1 MRTLLFLL
9 LASLFG
15 VPAQGQQIHVQA
27 GMLRSEFLY
36 KDSKGQRLEGL
47 VPLKNFAMSAG
58 IRRPFKR
65 FDSKWFYLL
74 GATYEVYATRGTSQ
88 DAYQNYY
95 EWKAT
100 YAGISAGIERDLL
113 TIRSRRKNNKGT
125 TLFARAAVNPAFLIK
140 GSQTLNNEVFDLR
153 GTEQFNAPYL
163 FGRATVGANYC
174 VSNRVAV
181 IAEYTFAQ
189 GLRMPINVG
198 DDEEKLGYRAHVFTT
213 GILIA
218 LNNCRYCLTQFAK

>member
-1 MRTLLFLL
+1 MRILIIVAFTVLLGPL
-9 LASLFG
+9 
-15 VPAQGQQIHVQA
+15 VRGQQIFVQG

-36 KDSKGQRLEGL
+36 KNSKGERIEGL
-47 VPLKNFAMSAG
+47 VPLKNFAMAAG
-58 IRRPFKR
+58 IRKPFKK

-88 DAYQNYY
+88 DAYRNYY

-100 YAGISAGIERDLL
+100 YLGVSAGVERDLF

-125 TLFARAAVNPAFLIK
+125 TFFTRLAVNPAFLIK
-140 GSQTLNNEVFDLR
+140 GSQTLNNDVYDLR

-163 FGRATVGANYC
+163 FGRATFGANYC
-174 VSNRVAV
+174 VSNRVA
-181 IAEYTFAQ
+181 IIGEYSFAK

-213 GILIA
+213 GVVIA